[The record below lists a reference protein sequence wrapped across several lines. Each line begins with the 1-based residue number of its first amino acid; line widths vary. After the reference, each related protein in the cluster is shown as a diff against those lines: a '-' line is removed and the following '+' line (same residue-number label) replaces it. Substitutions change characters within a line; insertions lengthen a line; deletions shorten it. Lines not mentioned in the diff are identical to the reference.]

1 MVLKNSGRWEVCIKT
16 DGRWEVGLKTD
27 ERWEVGLKNRWEVGG
42 WPKKIGGSWD
52 FEVRCAK
59 DSNIITQLS
68 MWVHCPGVG
77 DLPPPRSFAPR
88 SFAPRSFAPPVICP
102 LGLLPP
108 FSFI

>member
-16 DGRWEVGLKTD
+16 DGRWEVGLKTG

-42 WPKKIGGSWD
+42 WPKQIGGRRD

-68 MWVHCPGVG
+68 MWVHCLCISESMIMRLFFV
-77 DLPPPRSFAPR
+77 SFGFLRRVA
-88 SFAPRSFAPPVICP
+88 FCACHN
-102 LGLLPP
+102 
-108 FSFI
+108 